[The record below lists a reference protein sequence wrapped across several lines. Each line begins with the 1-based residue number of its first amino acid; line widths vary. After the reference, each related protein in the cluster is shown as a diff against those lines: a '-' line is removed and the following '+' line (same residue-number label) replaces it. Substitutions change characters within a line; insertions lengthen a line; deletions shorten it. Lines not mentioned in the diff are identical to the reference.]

1 MNAIVSIIIVTHNS
15 QSFLPRC
22 IEAIDHQTVR
32 PYQIIVVDSGS
43 DDSSYLDEISERD
56 LCEVKKLSSVGF
68 AAANNKGLE
77 SLDTACD
84 YVLFINPDTFLSTVV
99 IEKSLEIMERFP
111 RVAILTGLLEGYD
124 LSRSC
129 KTGKIDSTGI
139 FRAWYG
145 RWYDRGKGEAIGHK
159 YQDPENVP
167 AVCGALMFARTSA
180 LRPELPEL
188 FDESFFM
195 YKEDIELSVRL
206 SEKGWKLHYSPE
218 IRAFHCRGWNDS
230 RRAISRNMRIMSA
243 RNEIRIYQKHPSIYM
258 VWAQFKYL
266 LVRILNI

>member
-1 MNAIVSIIIVTHNS
+1 MNPLVSIIIVTHNS
-15 QSFLPRC
+15 QSVLPRC
-22 IEAIDHQTVR
+22 LDAIGHQSVR

-43 DDSSYLDEISERD
+43 DDSSYLDEASERD
-56 LCEVKKLSSVGF
+56 VCEVRKLSNVGF

-77 SLDTACD
+77 SLDPECD
-84 YVLFINPDTFLSTVV
+84 YVLFINPDTFLSSSV
-99 IEKSLEIMERFP
+99 IEKSLKIMERLP

-129 KTGKIDSTGI
+129 KTGKIDSSGI
-139 FRAWYG
+139 FRTWFG
-145 RWYDRGKGEAIGHK
+145 RWYDRGKGEDISHN
-159 YQDPENVP
+159 YMNSVNVP
-167 AVCGALMFARTSA
+167 AVCGALMFVRASA

-230 RRAISRNMRIMSA
+230 RRAIPRNLRIMSA
-243 RNEIRIYQKHPSIYM
+243 RNEIKIYQKHPSVYM
-258 VWAQFKYL
+258 VWAQFKYI
-266 LVRILNI
+266 LVRIFNV

>member
-1 MNAIVSIIIVTHNS
+1 MNPIVSIIIVTHNS
-15 QSFLPRC
+15 QSVLPRC
-22 IEAIDHQTVR
+22 IETIDQQSVR

-43 DDSSYLDEISERD
+43 DDSSYLDEVSGRD
-56 LCEVKKLSSVGF
+56 ICEVRKLSNVGF

-77 SLDTACD
+77 SLAPECD
-84 YVLFINPDTFLSTVV
+84 YVLFINPDTFLSASV
-99 IEKSLEIMERFP
+99 IEKSLKIMEHLP

-129 KTGKIDSTGI
+129 KTGKIDSSGI

-145 RWYDRGKGEAIGHK
+145 RWYDRGKGQDIGHN
-159 YQDPENVP
+159 YLDSEHVP

-218 IRAFHCRGWNDS
+218 IKAFHCRGWNDS
-230 RRAISRNMRIMSA
+230 RRTIARKMRIMSA
-243 RNEIRIYQKHPSIYM
+243 RNEIKIYQKHPSVYM
-258 VWAQFKYL
+258 VWAQFKYI
-266 LVRILNI
+266 LVRIFNV